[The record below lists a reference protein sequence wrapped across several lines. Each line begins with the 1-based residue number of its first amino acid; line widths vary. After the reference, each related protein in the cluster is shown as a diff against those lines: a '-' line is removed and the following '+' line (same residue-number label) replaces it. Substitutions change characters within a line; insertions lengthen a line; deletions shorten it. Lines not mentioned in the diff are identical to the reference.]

1 MKTLQL
7 LLLTTFIAFFGN
19 TQDLLTIQGNGELIA
34 DFNSTYEKPNV
45 KGLFLDKHLTLVSVI
60 EGTEVVKCQVRIGGM
75 VNLIGIWE
83 LNDLNDVL
91 VKVYE
96 VQIEKGITDVLLV
109 SFADNKAIQMNLFQL
124 FRTEKCRRTCAD
136 NHRRERRKSHLRQ
149 GNRKSSI
156 RDCGRSLYGITV
168 TSSISSNSL
177 NSSMTWSF
185 LNLLNPV

>member
-1 MKTLQL
+1 MKKLQL
-7 LLLTTFIAFFGN
+7 LLFTTFITFFAN
-19 TQDLLTIQGNGELIA
+19 SQDLLTIQGNGKLIA

-96 VQIEKGITDVLLV
+96 VQIEEGITDVLLV
-109 SFADNKAIQMNLFQL
+109 SFADNKAIQMNLFRLNGEELTDLGYNYFEQKNAGEPVAITIEKNAV
-124 FRTEKCRRTCAD
+124 RVTYDKGTENPRF
-136 NHRRERRKSHLRQ
+136 
-149 GNRKSSI
+149 
-156 RDCGRSLYGITV
+156 GIVNGTF
-168 TSSISSNSL
+168 IELQN
-177 NSSMTWSF
+177 
-185 LNLLNPV
+185 